1 MKKLI
6 FILVLSAVLWN
17 SSELHAQMLS
27 DLSSAFKQEKASYDK
42 DDRPISSYD
51 LIPSSMMAEEDGK
64 GRLFDPLR
72 EKAGLAFLSSALI
85 PGSGQA
91 ANGKW
96 GRAGVY
102 FAAEVIGII
111 WHLDANARARRQERA
126 YEDFTNQNWSVVAY
140 SQWLVN
146 YSAVHDLNNGYQTL
160 AAQVSNLTPN
170 FTDSRSDWRRV
181 DINVLRN
188 VERLTPY
195 IYANGRGSNFSHL
208 LPNYGSQQYYELI
221 SKYYQYQPGWRDWYN
236 QVTIGSDQS
245 IGNYIYMWNGQDQPF
260 GLFYQG
266 RDRAQQFN
274 DNYRTAGNILKLLVV
289 NHVVSAFDA
298 YFTVRVRNTRLETQ
312 TNLMNPTRSVS
323 LILHF

>member
-1 MKKLI
+1 
-6 FILVLSAVLWN
+6 
-17 SSELHAQMLS
+17 
-27 DLSSAFKQEKASYDK
+27 
-42 DDRPISSYD
+42 
-51 LIPSSMMAEEDGK
+51 
-64 GRLFDPLR
+64 
-72 EKAGLAFLSSALI
+72 
-85 PGSGQA
+85 
-91 ANGKW
+91 
-96 GRAGVY
+96 
-102 FAAEVIGII
+102 
-111 WHLDANARARRQERA
+111 
-126 YEDFTNQNWSVVAY
+126 VAY

-146 YSAVHDLNNGYQTL
+146 YSAVHGLNNGYETL
-160 AAQVSNLTPN
+160 ASQVSGLTPN

-181 DINVLRN
+181 DINILRN

-195 IYANGRGSNFSHL
+195 IYAAGRGSNFSHL

-236 QVTIGSDQS
+236 QVTMGPENIE
-245 IGNYIYMWNGQDQPF
+245 NYIYMWNGQDQPF
-260 GLFYQG
+260 GLFYEG

-298 YFTVRVRNTRLETQ
+298 YFTVRVKNTRLETQ

>member
-1 MKKLI
+1 MTKCI
-6 FILVLSAVLWN
+6 PILTALTLFLSSGILQAQVLT
-17 SSELHAQMLS
+17 
-27 DLSSAFKQEKASYDK
+27 DLSSAFKTDDKAYQQNE
-42 DDRPISSYD
+42 RPISQYD
-51 LIPSSMMAEEDGK
+51 LIPASLSTDESSK
-64 GRLFDPLR
+64 GGILDPLR

-96 GRAGVY
+96 ARAGVY
-102 FAAEVIGII
+102 FAAEVIGVL
-111 WHLDANARARRQERA
+111 WHLDANARARRQEQA
-126 YEDFTNQNWSVVAY
+126 YEQFANSNWSVVAY

-146 YSAVHDLNNGYQTL
+146 YSAVHGLNNGYETL
-160 AAQVSNLTPN
+160 ASQVSGLTPN

-181 DINVLRN
+181 DINILRN

-195 IYANGRGSNFSHL
+195 IYAAGRGSNFSHL

-236 QVTIGSDQS
+236 QVTMGPDQS
-245 IGNYIYMWNGQDQPF
+245 ISNYIYMWNGQDQPF
-260 GLFYQG
+260 GLFYEG

-298 YFTVRVRNTRLETQ
+298 YFTVRVKNTRLETQ